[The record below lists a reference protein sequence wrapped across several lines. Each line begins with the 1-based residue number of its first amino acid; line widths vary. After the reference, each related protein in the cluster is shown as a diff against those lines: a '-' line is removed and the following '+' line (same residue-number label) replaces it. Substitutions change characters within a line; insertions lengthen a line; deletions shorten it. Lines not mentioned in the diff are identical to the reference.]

1 MDNRHP
7 RSYPKKLSNG
17 KWRDAHRVVME
28 EYLGRPL
35 DRCEVVHHLNGD
47 ITDYRL
53 DNLDIMLLSAH
64 TREHKQGRP
73 IPKTRGENSPHAK
86 LRNADVSKI
95 KAMLRRG
102 VVQKEIAAIY
112 GVHPTL
118 IGKIKRRIIWAHV
131 A

>member
-7 RSYPKKLSNG
+7 RSYPKKFSNG

-47 ITDYRL
+47 ITDYRI

-64 TREHKQGRP
+64 TREHKLGS
-73 IPKTRGENSPHAK
+73 KNSLAK
-86 LRNADVSKI
+86 LSEMDVSEIRKYLTGG
-95 KAMLRRG
+95 KTAAS
-102 VVQKEIAAIY
+102 IAAIY